1 MPEMIS
7 KIAHNYDGRD
17 LVAGDRFAAAPEYVA
32 VLVTLGRA
40 ELVNPQHYA
49 TRELMA
55 GESPAA
61 AARALRRSVKHKAS

>member
-1 MPEMIS
+1 MIS

-17 LVAGDRFAAAPEYVA
+17 LVAGDKFTAHQEYVA

-40 ELVNPQHYA
+40 ELVDPQQYA

-61 AARALRRSVKHKAS
+61 AARAFRRTSTKHRTS